1 MLELNDA
8 NFDESVAGETP
19 VLVKFGAAWCGPC
32 KMLAPILEDLEA
44 VYIDKAKLFSVDIDS
59 TTIAAKFNIRGVPT
73 VLVFKHGEVVNTI
86 VGLNN
91 KARYQ
96 LALDSAIGEEQK
108 AE

>member
-8 NFDESVAGETP
+8 NFEETVAGTKP

-32 KMLAPILEDLEA
+32 KMLAPVLAELEEQYA
-44 VYIDKAKLFSVDIDS
+44 DKATLASVDID
-59 TTIAAKFNIRGVPT
+59 TTSIAHKYNIRGVPT
-73 VLVFKHGEVVNTI
+73 VLVFKHGEVVSTI

-96 LALDSAIGEEQK
+96 LALDAAVGEEK
-108 AE
+108 